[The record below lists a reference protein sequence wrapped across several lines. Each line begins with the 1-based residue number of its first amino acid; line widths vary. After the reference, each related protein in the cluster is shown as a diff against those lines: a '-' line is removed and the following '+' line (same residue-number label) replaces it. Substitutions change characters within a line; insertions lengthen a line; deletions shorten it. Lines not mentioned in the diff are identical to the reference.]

1 VYHDFRALDPSKYL
15 DEVSPG
21 RTATIVIAAVDSSL
35 QSRAQADFVCDGV
48 NDHVEIQA
56 ALDALPATGGE
67 VMLLDGTY
75 NIEVSLVLDSYQ
87 TLRGQGR
94 NTILTSNTADLI
106 FLSAVGGAGTE
117 LTEIVIA
124 DLQIDGGAGG
134 VSDCGIYFE
143 YVDYSFIQNV
153 FLRRHASGTGSYRT
167 GIYLLNSDF
176 NTIIGNT
183 CLDNDW
189 EGIWLDSSNNN
200 VITGNISQ
208 GNGEYGIWLDVSN
221 NNVISGNTCQGNG
234 WDGIELSGSDF
245 HTVTGNTCQDSG
257 EYGIWLDISNNNVIS
272 GNISRGSV
280 EHGAWLGTSNNNVIT
295 GNIFQGSGK
304 IGIYLFHGRGN
315 SILGNTCIENSQRAD
330 NTHDNI
336 EIFDSYYTLIE
347 GNLCRAPTIG
357 TTLTVGEPIAE
368 TEIAVT
374 NTAGFEVGMGVVIDL
389 GGGNEEYHR
398 IVAITAGAPGVIV
411 IDAGL
416 TNAQGAGET
425 IDVPEARYG
434 INVHEAASD
443 KNVVVGNDLYDSG
456 KTANFNDVGTC
467 TLVADDN
474 RDIEITQIKHLRWVE
489 QTSGGALVVGDVVS
503 LKAVAAGN
511 EVTTPAAIGEDQVY
525 GMLAENIA
533 DSAYGYVQVKGGT
546 VLLKATNAGGNI
558 VVGDFLCTEAGGTR
572 ARLAGAGDQVFA
584 RALEACAVADLVIDA
599 YIKSPWD

>member
-208 GNGEYGIWLDVSN
+208 GN
-221 NNVISGNTCQGNG
+221 
-234 WDGIELSGSDF
+234 
-245 HTVTGNTCQDSG
+245 G

>member
-1 VYHDFRALDPSKYL
+1 MYHDFRALDPSKYL

-189 EGIWLDSSNNN
+189 EGIWLDS
-200 VITGNISQ
+200 
-208 GNGEYGIWLDVSN
+208 
-221 NNVISGNTCQGNG
+221 
-234 WDGIELSGSDF
+234 
-245 HTVTGNTCQDSG
+245 
-257 EYGIWLDISNNNVIS
+257 
-272 GNISRGSV
+272 
-280 EHGAWLGTSNNNVIT
+280 SNNNVIT